1 MEDVARQE
9 CEEGTFKRGELLGR
23 FMTKKL
29 FGWSDKRYDQEY
41 WDRLE
46 RNWKWWKGKRL
57 EGRRMEMIIEK
68 EETEE
73 ENQELESEQKKMTMR
88 WAIW

>member
-73 ENQELESEQKKMTMR
+73 EKSGVRK
-88 WAIW
+88 